1 MRFKFRDWV
10 YIGLFGALWASAD
23 TRIGPLLVFRD
34 VSFFSSVLAATGIL
48 RVLTGLGAGQT
59 DRGRQLA
66 AENFTIGTCTVLLEG
81 AGRTGL
87 G

>member
-1 MRFKFRDWV
+1 MRFTFRDWV

-48 RVLTGLGAGQT
+48 RALTGLGAGQI

-66 AENFTIGTCTVLLEG
+66 AENAASK
-81 AGRTGL
+81 AGRIPPEAVGRTIL